1 MASGACRGFVR
12 RALFACALAG
22 CAEAPPERSAPIL
35 LYAGAGTSV
44 NDVAAVE
51 ALLRADRLAYA
62 TVSTRQL
69 NAMSEADLAQH
80 RLLIVPGGNFIEMGD
95 GWTPGT
101 VANVR
106 GAVTHGLNYLGL
118 CAGAFLAGS
127 GTYRN
132 LDLTGGVRFG
142 FYAAAKRGIRKAA
155 VLITAKDST
164 SLEHYWEDGPELT
177 GWGDVVGRYPDG
189 TPAIVEGHAGK
200 GWVMLTGIH
209 PEAPDSWRRGMTFR
223 TAASAGNAYAS
234 GLVAAA
240 LSGRA
245 LPKF

>member
-1 MASGACRGFVR
+1 MHSGACRSIVR
-12 RALFACALAG
+12 RALFACALAA
-22 CAEAPPERSAPIL
+22 CAETPPERAAPIL

-44 NDVAAVE
+44 TDVAAVE
-51 ALLRADRLAYA
+51 ALLRDERLAYA

-69 NAMSEADLAQH
+69 NAMSEAELTAH

-95 GWTPGT
+95 GWTPST

-127 GTYRN
+127 GTYRSLN
-132 LDLTGGVRFG
+132 LTEGVRFG
-142 FYAAAKRGIRKAA
+142 FYAAATRGIRKTVVA
-155 VLITAKDST
+155 IRTADST
-164 SLEHYWEDGPELT
+164 TLEHYWEDGPELT

-189 TPAIVEGHAGK
+189 TPAIVEGRAGA
-200 GWVMLTGIH
+200 GRVLLTGVH

-223 TAASAGNAYAS
+223 TAASVDNAYAR

-240 LSGRA
+240 LGGKA
-245 LPKF
+245 LPHF

>member
-1 MASGACRGFVR
+1 MR
-12 RALFACALAG
+12 RALFACALAA

-51 ALLRADRLAYA
+51 ALLRADSLRYA
-62 TVSTRQL
+62 TVSTKQL
-69 NAMSEADLAQH
+69 NALSEADLAQH

-127 GTYRN
+127 GSYRSLN
-132 LDLTGGVRFG
+132 LTDGVRFG

-155 VLITAKDST
+155 VAIMMADST
-164 SLEHYWEDGPELT
+164 SLEHFWEDGPELT

-223 TAASAGNAYAS
+223 TTASADNAVARTI
-234 GLVAAA
+234 VAAA
-240 LSGRA
+240 LGGKS
-245 LPKF
+245 LPHF

>member
-1 MASGACRGFVR
+1 MKTGACRSYVR

-22 CAEAPPERSAPIL
+22 CAAAPPDPSAPIL

-51 ALLRADRLAYA
+51 ALLRADTLRYA
-62 TVSTRQL
+62 TVTTRQL
-69 NAMSEADLAQH
+69 NAMSEAALMSH

-101 VANVR
+101 VATVR

-127 GTYRN
+127 GTYRSLN
-132 LDLTGGVRFG
+132 LTDGVRFG
-142 FYAAAKRGIRKAA
+142 FYAAAKRGIRKTA
-155 VLITAKDST
+155 VAITMADST
-164 SLEHYWEDGPELT
+164 TLEHYWEDGPELT
-177 GWGDVVGRYPDG
+177 GWGEVVGWYPDG
-189 TPAIVEGHAGK
+189 TPAIAQGYAGK

-209 PEAPDSWRRGMTFR
+209 PEAPDAWRRGMTFR
-223 TAASAGNAYAS
+223 TPASADNAVAR
-234 GLVAAA
+234 GLVKAA
-240 LSGRA
+240 LGGSA
-245 LPKF
+245 LPHF